1 MRNAG
6 LERQKCD
13 PHLAVLP
20 TQGCIGVKKIDPTGV
35 AGEFEELNASINKEK
50 EEEDKEE

>member
-35 AGEFEELNASINKEK
+35 AGEFEELNVLFNKEK
-50 EEEDKEE
+50 EEDKEE